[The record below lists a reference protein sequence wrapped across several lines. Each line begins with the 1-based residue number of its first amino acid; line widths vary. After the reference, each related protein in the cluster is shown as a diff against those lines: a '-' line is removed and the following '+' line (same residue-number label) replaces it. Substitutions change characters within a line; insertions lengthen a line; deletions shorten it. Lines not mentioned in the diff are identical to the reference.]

1 MNSIEEIIK
10 VAEELICNKTGKS
23 LSFIQKVILEE
34 SLCQTDK
41 TYAQI
46 AQENNYSEAYIKQLV
61 APKLWKMVSA
71 TVDEKVNKT
80 NCCAVLKQQL
90 ENSSNSNCIE
100 KSNLIETSPK
110 IALEYPDGQ
119 VPLSSPFYI
128 QRDIDKT
135 CYQEILQ
142 PGAFIRIKAP
152 RQMGKSS
159 LMSRILAY
167 GSFHNYQTVNLSL
180 NNAETKIFT
189 STEKL
194 LRWLCANVT
203 YQLGIKSK
211 LEEYW
216 DEDMGALVNCT
227 IYFRDYL
234 LKEISHP
241 AILAFDEINQLFEY
255 PNIARDFLALLR
267 SWHEEA
273 KNADIWQKLRLVIV
287 NSTDVYIPLPIN
299 RSPFNIGLAIELS
312 PFTTLQVEDLAQRHG
327 IEIFTS
333 ELEQLMEITGGFPYL
348 VRLAFYHSA
357 HSQISLT
364 NLMQNAATNTG
375 IFNYYLHQQ
384 LWHLHHNP
392 DLANGFQKVIEEITP
407 IHLEQ
412 EIAFK
417 LKSLGLVHL
426 VGNLATVSCGL
437 YREYFG
443 KYHIN
448 AVSEHLTSITGD
460 RLCGAIL

>member
-1 MNSIEEIIK
+1 MSSIEEVIK
-10 VAEELICNKTGKS
+10 IAEELICDKTGKS

-34 SLCQTDK
+34 SLNQTQK

-46 AQENNYSEAYIKQLV
+46 AQENNYSESYVKQFV

-90 ENSSNSNCIE
+90 ENSSNSNCIKE
-100 KSNLIETSPK
+100 SNLIETLPK
-110 IALEYPDGQ
+110 IALKYPEGQ

-167 GSFHNYQTVNLSL
+167 GSFHNYQTVSLSL
-180 NNAETKIFT
+180 DNAETRIFT

-273 KNADIWQKLRLVIV
+273 KNVDLWQKLRLVII

-312 PFTTLQVEDLAQRHG
+312 PFTILQVEDLAQRHG
-327 IEIFTS
+327 IEILTS

-357 HSQISLT
+357 RSQISLI
-364 NLMQNAATNTG
+364 NLMQNTATNTS
-375 IFNYYLHQQ
+375 IFNQHLHQQ
-384 LWHLHHNP
+384 LWHLEQNHN
-392 DLANGFQKVIEEITP
+392 LLKGFQKVIKETTP
-407 IHLEQ
+407 TYLEQ
-412 EIAFK
+412 EVAFK
-417 LKSLGLVHL
+417 LKSLGLVNL

-443 KYHIN
+443 ECSFNEKK
-448 AVSEHLTSITGD
+448 
-460 RLCGAIL
+460 AIALI

>member
-1 MNSIEEIIK
+1 MSSIEEVIK
-10 VAEELICNKTGKS
+10 IAEELICNKTGKS

-34 SLCQTDK
+34 SLNQTDK

-46 AQENNYSEAYIKQLV
+46 AQENNYSESYIKQLV

-90 ENSSNSNCIE
+90 KNSSNSNCIE

-110 IALEYPDGQ
+110 IALEFPEGQ

-128 QRDIDKT
+128 QRDIEKT

-142 PGAFIRIKAP
+142 PGALIRIKAP

-159 LMSRILAY
+159 LLSRILAY
-167 GSFHNYQTVNLSL
+167 GNSQNYQTVCLSL
-180 NNAETKIFT
+180 DNAETKIF
-189 STEKL
+189 SSSEKL
-194 LRWLCANVT
+194 LRWMCSNIT

-227 IYFRDYL
+227 IYFRNYL
-234 LKEISHP
+234 LKQISHP

-273 KNADIWQKLRLVIV
+273 KNVNVWENLRLIIA

-299 RSPFNIGLAIELS
+299 SSPFNIGLAIELS
-312 PFTTLQVEDLAQRHG
+312 PFTTFQVEDLAQRHG
-327 IEIFTS
+327 IKVSTT

-357 HSQISLT
+357 HSQIPLKE
-364 NLMQNAATNTG
+364 LMENAATNTS
-375 IFNYYLHQQ
+375 IFNKHLHQQ
-384 LWHLHHNP
+384 LWHLQHNP
-392 DLANGFQKVIEEITP
+392 DLANGFQKVIKETTP
-407 IHLEQ
+407 IDLEQ
-412 EIAFK
+412 EVAFK

-426 VGNLATVSCGL
+426 QGNFATVSCRL

-443 KYHIN
+443 ECSFNEKK
-448 AVSEHLTSITGD
+448 
-460 RLCGAIL
+460 AIAFI